1 MANRAS
7 KRVVYAALIGNLL
20 VALTKFIAAGFTG
33 SSAMAS
39 EAVHSLVDTGNEVL
53 LLYGLRRAAVP
64 PDEQHPLGHGR
75 ELYFWSFVVT
85 IVIFALGAGVSLY
98 QGVRHVLAPVA
109 MSNPVV
115 NYVVLGLAAVFEASS
130 WLVAIREF
138 RAAKGRRG
146 YIEAVQRSK
155 DPTVFVVLFEDS
167 AALIGIAIAL
177 VGIAASEV
185 FHSPVLDGAA
195 SIGIGLLL
203 AGVSIFLARES
214 KGLLIGEPA
223 DSSVVASI
231 CAIARAHPGV
241 ERANGLFTVHLAPEQ
256 IVAAIT
262 ADFTDTLSAADVET
276 AVSVIEDRVRAKH
289 PDIILLLVKP
299 QGSSVMARVR
309 NGGSR
314 EKSE

>member
-1 MANRAS
+1 MASRAS

-20 VALTKFIAAGFTG
+20 VAATKFVAAALTG

-53 LLYGLRRAAVP
+53 LLHGLRRAAVP

-98 QGVRHVLAPVA
+98 QGVRHVLAPTP
-109 MSNPVV
+109 MSHPVV
-115 NYVVLGLAAVFEASS
+115 NYVVLGLAGVFEAGS
-130 WLVAIREF
+130 WLVAVREF
-138 RAAKGRRG
+138 RAEKGRRG

-155 DPTVFVVLFEDS
+155 DPTVFVVLFEDT
-167 AALIGIAIAL
+167 AALIGIGIAL

-185 FHSPVLDGAA
+185 LHRPVLDGAA

-203 AGVSIFLARES
+203 GAVSIFLARES

-231 CAIARAHPGV
+231 CAIAREHPGV
-241 ERANGLFTVHLAPEQ
+241 ERADGLFTVHLAPEQ

-276 AVSVIEDRVRAKH
+276 AVSAIEDRVRAKH

-299 QGSSVMARVR
+299 QGSAVLARVR
-309 NGGSR
+309 SGS
-314 EKSE
+314 SQSQ

>member
-1 MANRAS
+1 MARRAS

-20 VALTKFIAAGFTG
+20 VAATKFVAAALTG

-53 LLYGLRRAAVP
+53 LLHGLRRAAVP

-98 QGVRHVLAPVA
+98 QGVRHVLAPTP

-115 NYVVLGLAAVFEASS
+115 NYVVLGLAGVFEASS
-130 WLVAIREF
+130 WLVAVREF
-138 RAAKGRRG
+138 RAEKGRRG

-155 DPTVFVVLFEDS
+155 DPTVFVVLFEDT
-167 AALIGIAIAL
+167 AALIGIAIAA

-185 FHSPVLDGAA
+185 LHRPVLDGAA

-203 AGVSIFLARES
+203 GAVSIFLARES

-231 CAIARAHPGV
+231 CAIAREHPGV
-241 ERANGLFTVHLAPEQ
+241 ERADGLFTVHLAPEQ

-276 AVSVIEDRVRAKH
+276 AVSAIEDRVRAKH

-299 QGSSVMARVR
+299 QGSAVLARVR
-309 NGGSR
+309 SGGSQS
-314 EKSE
+314 K